1 MIAAT
6 LLLLLQTA
14 PAEDEIVVIGRRLA
28 QISAHVVR
36 DPRGRYHCALT
47 GETGNAKLDAS
58 LCKAATKCVQKGAV
72 SQSQVSAC
80 LETRKP
86 ALLVELRRSL
96 GRKP

>member
-6 LLLLLQTA
+6 LLLLLQAA
-14 PAEDEIVVIGRRLA
+14 PVEDEIVIIGRRLA

-47 GETGNAKLDAS
+47 GETGNARLDAS

-72 SQSQVSAC
+72 GQTQVSAC
-80 LETRKP
+80 LEARKP
-86 ALLVELRRSL
+86 GLLAELRRSL
-96 GRKP
+96 GRK